1 VTICLQSVT
10 QTWLHDS
17 FTTLNLRQ
25 QPMHV
30 GHDLIIDFAKVL
42 GNNATQQQTAKS
54 WRMFN
59 WQIQRT
65 DRQSSRR
72 RKRPSVPNL
81 YFSKHIASNHDF
93 RD

>member
-1 VTICLQSVT
+1 
-10 QTWLHDS
+10 
-17 FTTLNLRQ
+17 
-25 QPMHV
+25 
-30 GHDLIIDFAKVL
+30 VL
-42 GNNATQQQTAKS
+42 GNNATQQQTAKP
-54 WRMFN
+54 WRMLN